1 MRFDGSGSFLTMPIP
16 TGASTTI
23 TSGDFTIEFWLN
35 PSTVAPSSQAIVGTR
50 FNDSLNN
57 MNWGVMLASNR
68 LEFFLYS
75 SAQTYVGAINH
86 QTTLSINTWY
96 YCALVR
102 SGSTFT
108 LYINGVAG
116 TSTLTSSATMGQ
128 FHPTLYVG
136 RFGSVTALGI
146 FTGYIQDLRITRGVA
161 RNVTTIPTTA
171 FQTQ

>member
-1 MRFDGSGSFLTMPIP
+1 MWFDGSGSFLTMPIP
-16 TGASTTI
+16 SGASTTI

-57 MNWGVMLASNR
+57 MNWGVHLGFNR
-68 LEFFLYS
+68 LCLFLYS
-75 SAQTYVGAINH
+75 SSQTYIGDIAH

-116 TSTLTSSATMGQ
+116 TSTLTSSATIGQ

-136 RFGSVTALGI
+136 RFGSVTAMGI

-161 RNVTTIPTTA
+161 RTITASPTVA